1 VSERPK
7 ASPRLHR
14 RAWCQQS
21 CVPKDRTGRLTF
33 EELAAVSLTG
43 LEFDRDDVTERLVQE
58 LDGNT
63 LSSCRLPDEVGER
76 AVSGD
81 ERARA
86 RRTIV
91 RRWMLSS
98 AVTRLVHGATLCTQ
112 WLRQDRPLEKWS
124 ERTRRTHEVGHSGG
138 RGAVRVAEM
147 NLDRNGQLDLYSAS
161 DEPCRQ

>member
-1 VSERPK
+1 MSERPK

-81 ERARA
+81 DRARA

-124 ERTRRTHEVGHSGG
+124 ERTRRRTHEVGHTGRSGAG
-138 RGAVRVAEM
+138 LVAESD
-147 NLDRNGQLDLYSAS
+147 LDRSIELALHG
-161 DEPCRQ
+161 PR